1 MLTSSLSRVEA
12 LKTCFFDT
20 NAYSGVFITRTSSKI
35 AIGKKALNLT
45 VTLGF
50 LKPHVGAIA
59 SAGIRK
65 CPQTSNGLAE
75 RYSYQYVGL

>member
-1 MLTSSLSRVEA
+1 ML
-12 LKTCFFDT
+12 FFDI
-20 NAYSGVFITRTSSKI
+20 NAYSEIFLTRISSKI

-50 LKPHVGAIA
+50 LKPHVGAVA

-65 CPQTSNGLAE
+65 CPQTSSGLT
-75 RYSYQYVGL
+75 